1 MDSLDCK
8 SAAAGPI
15 SESMQKRRCSPS
27 TFDFLGLTH
36 FSAITGFHENKLVLR
51 VPLLTQHL
59 AAKERD

>member
-1 MDSLDCK
+1 
-8 SAAAGPI
+8 
-15 SESMQKRRCSPS
+15 MQKRRCSPS